1 MGRNKHKRGGTER
14 NWKKQEEKIK
24 IKNKKNKKETKQN
37 TPYET
42 QHFNWYIQSIHS
54 LLLIVIEKNNKKIY
68 YDKNIAIQILWYKY
82 FDNIIAVKISR

>member
-1 MGRNKHKRGGTER
+1 MTKVFAEQPLASPRSANKKGTSIMGRNKHKRGGTER

-42 QHFNWYIQSIHS
+42 QHFN
-54 LLLIVIEKNNKKIY
+54 
-68 YDKNIAIQILWYKY
+68 
-82 FDNIIAVKISR
+82 